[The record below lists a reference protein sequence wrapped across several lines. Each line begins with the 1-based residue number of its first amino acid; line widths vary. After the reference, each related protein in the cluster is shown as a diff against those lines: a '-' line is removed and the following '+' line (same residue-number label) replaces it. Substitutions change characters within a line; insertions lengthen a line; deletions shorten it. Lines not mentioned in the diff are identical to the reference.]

1 MKKKST
7 FTIVI
12 LTCYVL
18 GFYPLEGQKSVK
30 IEYNIPEA
38 GIKYLT
44 TSKIIQTMD
53 INGQP
58 MQANVF
64 SSLGCTIKQTG
75 RQDGNLKLEVKIDT
89 LSQRTESPQGNM
101 GGVITEVFGKTFT
114 MTITPSGKE
123 TDISEAAKI
132 VFNVEGSGQSDLSQS
147 FYDYFPDIPSV
158 AMAPG
163 YTWTTTDTVNAKTPA
178 MTMIMVV
185 KAENKYEGM
194 ETSGGKECV
203 KITSIVSGSR
213 DMKITA
219 QGNDIRMT
227 GPFTGTGLLL
237 FSTSDG
243 YFIKHAVKTRLNGT
257 LDITYPDSMTFPLV
271 QDMDVVNEVVF

>member
-1 MKKKST
+1 
-7 FTIVI
+7 
-12 LTCYVL
+12 
-18 GFYPLEGQKSVK
+18 
-30 IEYNIPEA
+30 
-38 GIKYLT
+38 
-44 TSKIIQTMD
+44 
-53 INGQP
+53 
-58 MQANVF
+58 
-64 SSLGCTIKQTG
+64 
-75 RQDGNLKLEVKIDT
+75 
-89 LSQRTESPQGNM
+89 
-101 GGVITEVFGKTFT
+101 

-158 AMAPG
+158 AMTPG
-163 YTWTTTDTVNAKTPA
+163 YTWTTTDTMNAKTPT

-257 LDITYPDSMTFPLV
+257 LDITYPDSMTFPMV